1 MLTFKEGKLEE
12 WGIPT
17 AAIEKLEELFLKRR
31 VRIHGYMLLKGKEIL
46 AEKYYAPYHKGDLHR
61 MYSITKSMVALATG
75 LLCKNGLIALDDKI
89 CKYFPEKLPEG
100 GAHPW
105 CEEMTIRDMLTMRT
119 CYANTTYKD
128 YPGDDW
134 AESFFRVEPDHVP
147 GTVFSYDTSSAHVLC
162 ALVEK
167 LTGMK
172 MLDYMRQEM
181 LDELGFSKE
190 AYIIPDPVGVS
201 QGGSGIMCTMED
213 VAKVAYFCNHYGT
226 VDGKEFLPEQFMKDA
241 TANQVPTDIQS
252 KLDEQCGYGYFIWR
266 SREEGFELFGMAGQL
281 ALCFPQYDVCFM
293 TMADTLGS
301 PAGLQILHDCFY
313 EAVYPYLQEQG
324 RSAEVMLQDVGKGAG
339 NKKFNMTDTAYNAM
353 DKELQDTIIA
363 AAQGHTY
370 QFYPN
375 AMGWKQVTFDW
386 NQGEMHF
393 SIPAG
398 EFTFAF
404 SETEWKQQKFLN
416 TKYNC
421 ECRGIWKMGH
431 FILECFIIDEEQ
443 GNVRMDFAWKDSR
456 LSVHI
461 VSTNEPFFNA
471 LHDSFQ
477 GFASAKM

>member
-1 MLTFKEGKLEE
+1 MLTFKNGELEKYQ
-12 WGIPT
+12 IPA
-17 AAIEKLEELFLKRR
+17 AAIEKMEELLLKRQ

-46 AEKYYAPYHKGDLHR
+46 TEKYFAPYQKNDLHR
-61 MYSITKSMVALATG
+61 MYSITKSMVALAVG
-75 LLCKNGLIALDDKI
+75 LLEKNGMITLDDKI
-89 CKYFPEKLPEG
+89 CDYFPEKLPEG

-119 CYANTTYKD
+119 CYASTTYKNYD
-128 YPGDDW
+128 CDDW
-134 AESFFRVEPDHVP
+134 TETFFKAKPDHVP
-147 GTVFSYDTSSAHVLC
+147 GTVFNYDTSSAHVLC

-190 AYIIPDPVGVS
+190 AYLMPDPVGVS
-201 QGGSGIMCTMED
+201 QGGSGVMCTLED
-213 VAKVAYFCNHYGT
+213 VAKIAYLCNRYGT
-226 VDGKEFLPEQFMKDA
+226 VDGKEFLPEQFMRDA
-241 TANQVPTDIQS
+241 TANQVPTDIQP

-266 SREEGFELFGMAGQL
+266 SREGDFELFGMGGQL

-293 TMADTLGS
+293 TMADTIGS

-313 EAVYPYLQEQG
+313 DTIYPYIENMTKENSGKENTDTSDMADSAKKDILASTQG
-324 RSAEVMLQDVGKGAG
+324 R
-339 NKKFNMTDTAYNAM
+339 
-353 DKELQDTIIA
+353 
-363 AAQGHTY
+363 TY

-375 AMGWKQVTFDW
+375 AMGWTQVTFDW
-386 NQGEMHF
+386 SQSTMHF
-393 SIPAG
+393 NIPAG
-398 EFTFAF
+398 EFTLAF

-416 TKYNC
+416 TNYNC

-431 FILECFIIDEEQ
+431 FILECFVVDEEQ

-461 VSTNEPFFNA
+461 VSTSEPFFIA
-471 LHDSFQ
+471 LRKSFQ
-477 GFASAKM
+477 GFASAKAAD